1 MILTAVGIY
10 FFSGIK
16 MVCTSQIFIIPYI
29 LEKPYYKYD
38 NIKIIITLVSI

>member
-1 MILTAVGIY
+1 MILTTVGIY

-16 MVCTSQIFIIPYI
+16 MVCTSEIFII
-29 LEKPYYKYD
+29 PYYKYD